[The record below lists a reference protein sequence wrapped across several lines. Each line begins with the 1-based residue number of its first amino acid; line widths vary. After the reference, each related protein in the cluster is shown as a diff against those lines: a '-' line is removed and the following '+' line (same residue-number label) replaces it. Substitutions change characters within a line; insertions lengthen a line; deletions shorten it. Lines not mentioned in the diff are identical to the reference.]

1 MATVTLGIDNGN
13 GYVKTDQ
20 GVIFPSKVKAG
31 IKLMN
36 KEDGTQIKYNGQDYI
51 VGGSGGSMENGIDR
65 FKTDLY
71 KITLL
76 TAIAL
81 SVPSENTIEANVV
94 LGIPVEYFKVYKT
107 DIENWIL
114 GYKTNTITINGVEK
128 QVTINK
134 CAVFMESAIVFM
146 DPAAYR
152 DKINIAIDP
161 GFYTTDVTRW
171 DGTKLDGHYTSDI
184 GISSFYA
191 KVMSKINTTYKTTF
205 RQQDMEKI
213 IRSGIMIDRGQEI
226 IVTDIIEAEK
236 KMHVAELMQELT
248 TNFNLR
254 SAHNLL
260 LIGGGALLFSKE
272 FKSYYDYAKIVD
284 DAQLANAKTFKKVG
298 ENLWKKAE

>member
-1 MATVTLGIDNGN
+1 MASIVIGADNGN
-13 GYVKTDQ
+13 GYVKTSE
-20 GVIFPSKVKAG
+20 GIIFPSKVRAG
-31 IKLMN
+31 IKLMS
-36 KEDGTQIKYNGQDYI
+36 KEDGTQITYNGLDYV
-51 VGGSGGSMENGIDR
+51 VGGSTGSMENGIDR
-65 FKTDLY
+65 FKTELY

-81 SVPSENTIEANVV
+81 SVPNDNTIDASVV
-94 LGIPVEYFKVYKT
+94 LGIPVEYYKVYKSE
-107 DIENWIL
+107 IENWVL
-114 GYKTNTITINGVEK
+114 NYKTNKIIVNGIEK
-128 QVTINK
+128 SITINK

-146 DPAAYR
+146 DPELYKN
-152 DKINIAIDP
+152 KINIAIDP

-213 IRSGIMIDRGQEI
+213 VRSGVIIDKGQEI
-226 IVTDIIEAEK
+226 IVSDIIDTEK
-236 KMHVAELMQELT
+236 KMHIAGLMQELT

-260 LIGGGALLFSKE
+260 LIGGGALLFTKE
-272 FKSYYDYAKIVD
+272 FKSYFDYAKVID
-284 DAQLANAKTFKKVG
+284 DAQLVNAKTFKKVG
-298 ENLWKKAE
+298 ENLWKK